1 MACKLLKKILLGSS
15 RKILLFLLIVLFL
28 TTISGTLLYFV
39 EGAAGGFSTIPSSI
53 FWASTTLLSI
63 GFGDIVP
70 QTGLGR
76 FVAFILQLLG
86 YTILIAPIV
95 IVIAET
101 FISLCDSLSKKNEDF
116 E

>member
-1 MACKLLKKILLGSS
+1 MEGNSACEFQKNISISFNSTVTDSTIRYPYVFCRRSS
-15 RKILLFLLIVLFL
+15 RWFYHNSFKHLL
-28 TTISGTLLYFV
+28 
-39 EGAAGGFSTIPSSI
+39 
-53 FWASTTLLSI
+53 ASTTLLSI